1 MTLWWRGRL
10 LRVPI
15 KLSLALIAGGFV
27 IFGVYGVYELRAE
40 RNALRAVIEQETKLL
55 GRSFRVA
62 VENALRDQQVTAV
75 EEMVRGLEHIDPLV
89 DILIYE
95 PGGRLIA
102 SAHGSQSSDPL
113 PESIVQRAISSREEI
128 FLFSPV
134 DDPDRVVFST
144 PLRSDDGSLF
154 GKLLVVRSLRDMQRA
169 LQESRRSIT
178 VSVLL
183 FVLTTSVLG
192 LVLGAVYIGRPLDRM
207 AAAMREVRSGN
218 LMSVLPIA
226 RRDEMGAIATEFN
239 AMVTELR
246 EARHRLDEEAESRAR
261 LQRALQEADKLITV
275 GQLSAGLAHEIG
287 SPLQILNGRARALLT
302 HAQDPAETRRNA
314 EILVSQTDRIT
325 RIVEQLLRFTRRRP
339 VSIAKTDLHTTVNAV
354 LDLLQYEARRRGVSL
369 RFSGGPG
376 LPPILIDADGIQQIV
391 LNLVANALT
400 ATSREGSVSVSLE
413 TSRLSTINGGCEV
426 PAVRL
431 IVADTGGGMSTEVL
445 GRLFEPFFTT
455 RSAEGGTGLGLAV
468 VKSITTEHSGAV
480 SVESQL
486 GAGSRFIVDLPVHGA
501 AARREA

>member
-1 MTLWWRGRL
+1 MTTLSWRGRL

-27 IFGVYGVYELRAE
+27 IFGVYGVYELRTE
-40 RNALRAVIEQETKLL
+40 RNALRAVIEQETRLL

-62 VENALRDQQVTAV
+62 VENALRDQQVTDV

-102 SAHGSQSSDPL
+102 SAHGSRSSDPL
-113 PESIVQRAISSREEI
+113 PESIVQRAIGSREEI

-134 DDPDRVVFST
+134 EDPDRVVFSV
-144 PLRSDDGSLF
+144 PLSSDDGSLF
-154 GKLLVVRSLRDMQRA
+154 GRLLVVRSLHDMQSA
-169 LQESRRSIT
+169 LQESRRSIA

-226 RRDEMGAIATEFN
+226 RRDEMGAIAAEFN

-287 SPLQILNGRARALLT
+287 SPLADSQRPGPRAPRPRTGPCGNSQERGNTHFPNRPHHAHCGAIAALHTPSAGLHRKNRPPHDGQCRTGFATVRSAPARRVAEVLRRTGVASHFDGRGR
-302 HAQDPAETRRNA
+302 DPADR
-314 EILVSQTDRIT
+314 SQ
-325 RIVEQLLRFTRRRP
+325 F
-339 VSIAKTDLHTTVNAV
+339 
-354 LDLLQYEARRRGVSL
+354 
-369 RFSGGPG
+369 
-376 LPPILIDADGIQQIV
+376 
-391 LNLVANALT
+391 
-400 ATSREGSVSVSLE
+400 
-413 TSRLSTINGGCEV
+413 GC
-426 PAVRL
+426 
-431 IVADTGGGMSTEVL
+431 
-445 GRLFEPFFTT
+445 
-455 RSAEGGTGLGLAV
+455 
-468 VKSITTEHSGAV
+468 
-480 SVESQL
+480 
-486 GAGSRFIVDLPVHGA
+486 
-501 AARREA
+501 